1 MRAWVVFVGALV
13 TGWFV
18 ALWVHN
24 HVTGS
29 WYGDSRSDPWACIV
43 WVIVTLSLVWIVG
56 WLDDRF

>member
-1 MRAWVVFVGALV
+1 MRAWIVFVGALV
-13 TGWFV
+13 TGWCV

-24 HVTGS
+24 HLTGG

-56 WLDDRF
+56 WLDDRY